1 MDKIMNDLKKVF
13 LFPKNSTHR
22 QYEALRAYFVD
33 EQPAEKAAEKFGY
46 STGAFRVMCT
56 KFRKNPQKDFFI
68 SRKRGPEKKA
78 IKNNYKDEIIAL
90 RKQNLSVYDIAENL
104 RSNGRRLT
112 APAISKIL
120 KEEGFS
126 RLPRRADDE
135 RPLKKNIEKAAV
147 ADINKLDLSPQKFHT
162 KFGGLFILLGIIAK
176 IPFDEIIEKAK
187 FPGTKMIPATQAVLS
202 ILALKLFGNARYSH
216 VMSDVFDKGLG
227 LFAGL
232 NVIPKASFLAQY
244 SSRITP
250 KGEQAFVCDWF
261 DAASELK
268 YKHGTS
274 FDLDFHTIPSHG
286 NNELLQKHY
295 ISKRSR
301 KQKGV
306 LAFVANDTENRAF
319 CYVNGSLRK
328 EDMNN
333 EILEFVE
340 FWKTK
345 NGAYPDELVFDST
358 FTTYEKLNVL
368 NQLGIKFIT
377 LRARSSNVLDKVN
390 VVPNAKWKR
399 IKLENVT
406 REYRTPKIIED
417 QISVKGYKG
426 KLRQIAVRDL
436 GHEYPTIVIT
446 NQLKRSPAKLIQRY
460 ARRMI
465 IENNIADAIDFFHM
479 DALSTTVALKVNFDL
494 LMTLVGST
502 VYRIFA
508 AKIGDGYDS
517 AKFSRIF
524 RDFIS
529 ATADIEITEKD
540 IIVKFQR
547 RAHNPQLIASGLL
560 DEQPEIPWLQNK
572 RLKLILR

>member
-1 MDKIMNDLKKVF
+1 MNDLKKVF
-13 LFPKNSTHR
+13 LSPTNSTHR

-33 EQPAEKAAEKFGY
+33 EVSTEEVAERFDYSPA
-46 STGAFRVMCT
+46 TFRVMCT
-56 KFRKNPQKDFFI
+56 KFRQNPHRDFFVP
-68 SRKRGPEKKA
+68 RKRGPEKKA
-78 IKNNYKDEIIAL
+78 VKNDFKDEIVEL

-104 RSNGRRLT
+104 RSRGKRLT
-112 APAISKIL
+112 PPAISKIL
-120 KEEGFS
+120 KEEGFT

-135 RPLKKNIEKAAV
+135 RPQKQNVEKAAV
-147 ADINKLDLSPQKFHT
+147 ANINELDLTPQKFHT
-162 KFGGLFILLGIIAK
+162 KYGGLFVLLGIIAK
-176 IPFDEIIEKAK
+176 TSFPEIIEKAK
-187 FPGTKMIPATQAVLS
+187 LPGSKMIPATQAVLS
-202 ILALKLFGNARYSH
+202 ILALKLFGNARYTH

-244 SSRITP
+244 SSRVTP
-250 KGEQAFVCDWF
+250 KKEHDFVCDWF
-261 DAASELK
+261 DAVSQLD

-286 NNELLQKHY
+286 NDELMEKHY

-328 EDMNN
+328 EHMNN

-358 FTTYEKLNVL
+358 FTTYENLNKL

-377 LRARSSNVLDKVN
+377 LRARSSAVLDKVN
-390 VVPNAKWKR
+390 AVPSAKWRR

-406 REYRTPKIIED
+406 REYRTPRIIEE
-417 QISVKGYKG
+417 QVSVNGYEG

-502 VYRIFA
+502 IYRVFA
-508 AKIGDGYDS
+508 ARIGEGYEN

-529 ATADIEITEKD
+529 ATADVEITED
-540 IIVKFQR
+540 DVIVRFQK
-547 RAHNPQLIASGLL
+547 RAHNPQLIASGIL

-572 RLKLILR
+572 RLKLVLR